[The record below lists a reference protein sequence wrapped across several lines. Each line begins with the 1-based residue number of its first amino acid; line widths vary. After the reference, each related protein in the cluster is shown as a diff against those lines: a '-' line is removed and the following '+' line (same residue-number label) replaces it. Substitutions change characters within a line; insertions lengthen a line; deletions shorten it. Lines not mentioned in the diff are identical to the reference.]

1 MMKTLKNTIKLMML
15 GLFVQLS
22 FADPGW
28 DGNGDGVL
36 DNYND
41 YENNGSV
48 TAKVYPD
55 GVEGGALGDMIAVFH
70 NEELRGVGCA
80 SEVPI
85 FVGVKKKMRSMIIG
99 RTASKRAVVRVV
111 LPPIK

>member
-1 MMKTLKNTIKLMML
+1 MMKTLKNIIKLMML

-55 GVEGGALGDMIAVFH
+55 GVEGGQLGDMIAAFVDG
-70 NEELRGVGCA
+70 EQRGVGHA
-80 SEVPI
+80 AEVPVFLGNGFAFAMMVYSNAPSGDI
-85 FVGVKKKMRSMIIG
+85 MNFQY
-99 RTASKRAVVRVV
+99 
-111 LPPIK
+111 